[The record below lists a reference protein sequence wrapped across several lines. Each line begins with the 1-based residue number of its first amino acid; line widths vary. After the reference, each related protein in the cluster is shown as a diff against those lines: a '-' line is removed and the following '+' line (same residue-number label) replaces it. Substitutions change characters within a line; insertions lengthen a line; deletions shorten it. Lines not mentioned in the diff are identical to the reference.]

1 MKEILEYIENN
12 SIDMLEMGVFNFAL
26 LKNDA
31 LVLLEKFKNSNILI
45 YGGDFINKENGKI
58 NYNYTNW
65 SMDTIDIEYNLEYSK
80 NFIEKYAQEDMY
92 ISFATDV
99 DLYKLIK
106 EKNGSDYYIP

>member
-1 MKEILEYIENN
+1 VKEILEYIENK
-12 SIDMLEMGVFNFAL
+12 STDMLEMGVFNFAL

-31 LVLLEKFKNSNILI
+31 LVLIEKFKNSNILV
-45 YGGDFINKENGKI
+45 YGGSFITKENGKL

-65 SMDTIDIEYNLEYSK
+65 SMDTTDIIYNLEYSK

-92 ISFATDV
+92 ISFTTDV

-106 EKNGSDYYIP
+106 EKNGIDYFIM